1 MQSVLH
7 GTIEQPNESNG
18 QARRREHAMQPFL
31 RLLAGFF
38 EQCGIIVIHTLTG
51 TVSRKPNS
59 ISDRDCLPL
68 TVAPVERLVPAVT
81 SALVFVVTVVVGA
94 LVVVVFDD
102 LVLVG
107 ESVDVGRE

>member
-1 MQSVLH
+1 MKVMGKQ
-7 GTIEQPNESNG
+7 GGENT
-18 QARRREHAMQPFL
+18 QPFL

-38 EQCGIIVIHTLTG
+38 DQCGIIVIHTLTS
-51 TVSRKPNS
+51 TVSRKPYS

-81 SALVFVVTVVVGA
+81 SAVVFVVTVVVGA
-94 LVVVVFDD
+94 LVVVLVFDD